1 MYQVLVQ
8 YLSDRYASFYVDK
21 EITDY
26 QELLK
31 KVRAVVPYL
40 KQLQADQV
48 RLAYKDLQLG
58 SFINIDPAECLHM
71 AEMFRNVVA
80 CGSDIY
86 RRVELKVRET
96 DSPFL
101 LEKRG
106 FHLGSQHE
114 EGDRSEREVYLPPGG
129 KSTRTT
135 LEPKSLAFPSSS
147 GSEFGKIS
155 DWKASKQ
162 NQLTHKLQCLND
174 SKLAIETHI
183 RELELEVI
191 EPPRVG
197 TYNTICG
204 NCHRRGHRAEG
215 NRGNDK
221 CKAPSCTSFYSCGQ
235 KKKHPEHFEEL
246 RKMKKQL
253 KDIDKEIDGVG
264 MEKKNFESF
273 QSKSISAFSAAVT
286 PRLVKAF
293 GEKYSLKTA
302 NGKLDLQKDIATLR
316 LACDN
321 KIPETSPSQSDREMF
336 TSLLEKQRKVI
347 NEIHVRRDLPS
358 SANGNQSTEITLAL
372 SPLRTERRKRRSRST
387 TSDSSEDSSHERR
400 HKRRKKRSR
409 SRKKSAKRK
418 KSSRKKRKHYSSSS
432 SDSEISGNGLSSDKR
447 TRVVNSCKDRM
458 GSAQATAIAT
468 AVTQKC
474 NLDELAT
481 IAVAINDD
489 KK

>member
-8 YLSDRYASFYVDK
+8 YLGDRYASFYVDK

-40 KQLQADQV
+40 KHLQADQV

-71 AEMFRNVVA
+71 AEMFRNAVA

-114 EGDRSEREVYLPPGG
+114 EGDRSEREVYLPPG
-129 KSTRTT
+129 
-135 LEPKSLAFPSSS
+135 
-147 GSEFGKIS
+147 
-155 DWKASKQ
+155 
-162 NQLTHKLQCLND
+162 
-174 SKLAIETHI
+174 IETHI

-221 CKAPSCTSFYSCGQ
+221 CKAPSCTSFYSCGL

-246 RKMKKQL
+246 RKMKKRL

-273 QSKSISAFSAAVT
+273 QSKSFSAFSAAVT

-418 KSSRKKRKHYSSSS
+418 KSSRKKGKHYSSSS

-468 AVTQKC
+468 AMTQKC

>member
-1 MYQVLVQ
+1 M
-8 YLSDRYASFYVDK
+8 
-21 EITDY
+21 
-26 QELLK
+26 
-31 KVRAVVPYL
+31 
-40 KQLQADQV
+40 
-48 RLAYKDLQLG
+48 
-58 SFINIDPAECLHM
+58 
-71 AEMFRNVVA
+71 
-80 CGSDIY
+80 
-86 RRVELKVRET
+86 
-96 DSPFL
+96 
-101 LEKRG
+101 
-106 FHLGSQHE
+106 
-114 EGDRSEREVYLPPGG
+114 
-129 KSTRTT
+129 
-135 LEPKSLAFPSSS
+135 EPKSLAFPSSS

-387 TSDSSEDSSHERR
+387 IACVAGGILSHVARARPTRGNGGGAANSRGKAARSERR
-400 HKRRKKRSR
+400 SR
-409 SRKKSAKRK
+409 
-418 KSSRKKRKHYSSSS
+418 
-432 SDSEISGNGLSSDKR
+432 EISKR
-447 TRVVNSCKDRM
+447 LLP
-458 GSAQATAIAT
+458 I
-468 AVTQKC
+468 
-474 NLDELAT
+474 LLAT
-481 IAVAINDD
+481 PPPVGTLHCQNFTSHANNPASYAG
-489 KK
+489 

>member
-8 YLSDRYASFYVDK
+8 YLGDRYASFYVDK

-40 KQLQADQV
+40 KHLQADQV

-71 AEMFRNVVA
+71 AEMFRNAVA

-96 DSPFL
+96 DSPLL

-114 EGDRSEREVYLPPGG
+114 EGDRSEREVYLPPG
-129 KSTRTT
+129 
-135 LEPKSLAFPSSS
+135 
-147 GSEFGKIS
+147 
-155 DWKASKQ
+155 
-162 NQLTHKLQCLND
+162 
-174 SKLAIETHI
+174 IETHI

-221 CKAPSCTSFYSCGQ
+221 CKAPSCTSFYSCGL

-246 RKMKKQL
+246 RKMKKRL

-418 KSSRKKRKHYSSSS
+418 KSSRKKGKHYSSSS